1 MATRQGR
8 YCRGDD
14 TPIKAAR
21 GYENLFAALFCQSA
35 KIEGITDRRDDL
47 TDDYIID
54 MLYSTG
60 SVAFEKDTGLWLPFY
75 GQGTPNAYG
84 RYDKYRLY
92 SLYNGQTNALVER
105 KDIFIFDANAQAFPV
120 REFIRI
126 RAATL
131 AAFDAA
137 IAQNLDGVKDMS
149 VIVAH
154 SKELARELQKLDK
167 QRRQGKSWGIINA
180 ALMSR
185 ENGGLAKLETLS
197 TGMEYKIDR
206 LTEDRRK
213 YYEETLHLV
222 GVQTPQ
228 EKGERMITGEIE
240 MQGAETS
247 AYIELMIKTFNQN
260 AEEQGAPFR
269 MVAYNA
275 QNGGKIKQKPEEQG
289 KTQGDKENGE

>member
-14 TPIKAAR
+14 TPIKAAK

-35 KIEGITDRRDDL
+35 KIMGITDRRDDL

-60 SVAFEKDTGLWLPFY
+60 SIAYEKTTGVWLPLY
-75 GQGTPNAYG
+75 SQGTPTAYG
-84 RYDKYRLY
+84 RAKKYRLY
-92 SLYNGQTNALVER
+92 SLYNGESMVVNREDV
-105 KDIFIFDANAQAFPV
+105 FIFDANAQAFPIK
-120 REFIRI
+120 EFIRM

-137 IAQNLDGVKDMS
+137 IAQNLDGVKDMA

-154 SKELARELQKLDK
+154 SKELARELQRLDK

-180 ALMSR
+180 ALMER

-197 TGMEYKIDR
+197 TGMEYKIDK
-206 LTEDRRK
+206 LTADRRA

-228 EKGERMITGEIE
+228 EKGERMITGEVE

-275 QNGGKIKQKPEEQG
+275 LKPAKNEQKDEDEQEDDGGQNNEE
-289 KTQGDKENGE
+289 